1 VARGTKRVCAS
12 CETRFYDLA
21 RTPIVCPSCGVEYTA
36 TARPPAANR
45 TASPVGKTGW
55 RRKSFKH
62 PKPLPPVGDQ
72 EEELPETAQDP
83 AEEAPSTV
91 AEDDLVLEQEP
102 DDANVTDLVDHNVD
116 ESKER

>member
-1 VARGTKRVCAS
+1 M
-12 CETRFYDLA
+12 
-21 RTPIVCPSCGVEYTA
+21 CPSCGVEYTA
-36 TARPPAANR
+36 TAQPPAASR

-55 RRKSFKH
+55 RRKSFKY
-62 PKPLPPVGDQ
+62 PKPLPPVGDH

-102 DDANVTDLVDHNVD
+102 DDAHVADLVDHDVD
-116 ESKER
+116 ERKER